1 MKVKKFTANTMNE
14 AMDLVSKE
22 LGKDAVIL
30 NSKIVET
37 SGFLGFFKKKK
48 VELFAGIDTMNRI
61 EQPKQKEKF
70 HLEAKFRGPN
80 AAIPKKQF
88 ANMEKIGSAPAIQYS
103 SGEFRIPEPLAEI
116 KNKLFNQGFAPE
128 LIQPLLDKLMGK
140 WYTENGMDTET
151 LREWLKEALIFSL
164 DRMNF
169 GGTDF
174 SKKFIHIVGPT
185 GVGKTTT
192 IAKLAAESIMKYNK
206 KTAFITTDTYRI
218 AAVEQLRTYAQ
229 ILNIPLEVCYTPED
243 YREAS
248 ERLAGYDVIL
258 VDTAGRNFRNSE
270 YVEELKELFD
280 LEAQTETLLVLSL
293 ASKFE
298 DMEEIF
304 KQFSLLGIDRL
315 IFTKLDE
322 TATYGSMYNMMA
334 KHKIGAAYMTNGQ
347 NVPDDLL
354 EASASLTANILI
366 GAMMK
371 E

>member
-1 MKVKKFTANTMNE
+1 LRVKKFTANTMNE

-30 NSKIVET
+30 NSKVVET

-48 VELFAGIDTMNRI
+48 VELFAGIDPMNRM

-70 HLEAKFRGPN
+70 NLDAKFSDSN
-80 AAIPKKQF
+80 ASRPKKKF
-88 ANMEKIGSAPAIQYS
+88 ANMEKEVPTPVIKHS
-103 SGEFRIPEPLAEI
+103 SGEFRIPVPLAEI
-116 KNKLFNQGFAPE
+116 KDKLYRQGLEPE
-128 LIQPLLDKLMGK
+128 FIQPLLDKLMAK
-140 WYTENGMDTET
+140 WYAENGQDSEL
-151 LREWLKEALIFSL
+151 LREWLKEILISSMAGI
-164 DRMNF
+164 DF

-174 SKKFIHIVGPT
+174 TKKFIHIVGPT

-229 ILNIPLEVCYTPED
+229 ILNIPLEVCYTAED

-248 ERLAGYDVIL
+248 ERLAEYDVIL

-280 LEAQTETLLVLSL
+280 LKAQTETLLVLSL

-322 TATYGSMYNMMA
+322 TATYGSMFNLMA
-334 KHKIGAAYMTNGQ
+334 RHKIGAAYMTNGQ

-354 EASASLTANILI
+354 EANSALTADILI
-366 GAMMK
+366 KALMK